1 MSTVERLTVSREELE
16 NTKDAYWS
24 QIIIQR
30 REIAELLK
38 QLTKSEKRRDIERE
52 AREPVADIY
61 AELDKWRG
69 LFEREHRDGMTLL
82 GLLATRTDERDA
94 LRASLATIR
103 EVWKSDLCPSDALDE
118 IDDELTKVGL

>member
-1 MSTVERLTVSREELE
+1 VDSHLIRAARICAEREFGEGHWSVADYLDEALDEVERLTVSREELE

-52 AREPVADIY
+52 ARAPVCDIIAENEALTARV
-61 AELDKWRG
+61 AEL
-69 LFEREHRDGMTLL
+69 EAEN
-82 GLLATRTDERDA
+82 
-94 LRASLATIR
+94 LRLR
-103 EVWKSDLCPSDALDE
+103 KGCFR
-118 IDDELTKVGL
+118 